1 MTPSSTH
8 STDASPGAPKEAAWG
23 AVLTLT
29 LSVFGLV
36 TAEFLPVSLLTP
48 ISNDLGITPG
58 AAGQTIT
65 TTAIV
70 AAFAGPGVV
79 IGTRKLDRRLTVLA
93 LTMLLVLSTLIA
105 AMANGLFML
114 LTARFLLGIG
124 LGGFWA
130 MSAALAMRLVPP
142 EKLPRAMALIMAGVS
157 GATVLAAPLGAWIGA
172 TMGWRMA
179 FFLAAALGVVALIG
193 QIVALPKM
201 PPSGHA
207 GLGTMVAL
215 LRRPLLRLCFIAMI
229 FMIGGHF
236 AGFTYI
242 RPYLELVPH
251 LDVDQISLTLLAYGV
266 AGFVGTALGGMV
278 VEKRG
283 PRFSITLWGSLMA
296 AAAVVMAVGGQS
308 PSVAVAGVAFW
319 GLAFGAIPVSIQN
332 YITSVAGDEAE
343 SAGALMLTTFQIA
356 ISSGAILG
364 GVLIEGLGPIS
375 VIVFLAVGSLA
386 GASVLA
392 AGGRTRTALSEG

>member
-8 STDASPGAPKEAAWG
+8 PTDASPGAPKEAAWG

-79 IGTRKLDRRLTVLA
+79 IGTRKFDRRLTVLA

-130 MSAALAMRLVPP
+130 MSAALAMRLAPAD
-142 EKLPRAMALIMAGVS
+142 KLPRAMALIMAGVS

-179 FFLAAALGVVALIG
+179 FFLAAGLGVVALIG
-193 QIVALPKM
+193 QFVALPKM
-201 PPSGHA
+201 PPAGHA
-207 GLGTMVAL
+207 GLGTLVAL

-251 LDVDQISLTLLAYGV
+251 LNVDQISLTLLAYGV
-266 AGFVGTALGGMV
+266 AGFIGTALGGMV
-278 VEKRG
+278 IEKRG

-308 PSVAVAGVAFW
+308 PSVAIAGVAFW

-364 GVLIEGLGPIS
+364 GVLIEGLGPIA
-375 VIVFLAVGSLA
+375 VIVFLAAGALA

-392 AGGRTRTALSEG
+392 AGGRSRTALSEG

>member
-1 MTPSSTH
+1 
-8 STDASPGAPKEAAWG
+8 
-23 AVLTLT
+23 
-29 LSVFGLV
+29 
-36 TAEFLPVSLLTP
+36 
-48 ISNDLGITPG
+48 
-58 AAGQTIT
+58 
-65 TTAIV
+65 
-70 AAFAGPGVV
+70 
-79 IGTRKLDRRLTVLA
+79 
-93 LTMLLVLSTLIA
+93 
-105 AMANGLFML
+105 
-114 LTARFLLGIG
+114 
-124 LGGFWA
+124 
-130 MSAALAMRLVPP
+130 
-142 EKLPRAMALIMAGVS
+142 
-157 GATVLAAPLGAWIGA
+157 
-172 TMGWRMA
+172 MGWRMA
-179 FFLAAALGVVALIG
+179 FFLAAGLGVVALIG

-201 PPSGHA
+201 PPAGHA
-207 GLGTMVAL
+207 GLGTLVAL

-251 LDVDQISLTLLAYGV
+251 LNVDQISLTLLAYGV
-266 AGFVGTALGGMV
+266 AGFIGTALGGMV
-278 VEKRG
+278 IEKRG

-364 GVLIEGLGPIS
+364 GVLIEGLGPIA
-375 VIVFLAVGSLA
+375 VIVFLAAGSLA

-392 AGGRTRTALSEG
+392 AGGRSRTALSEG